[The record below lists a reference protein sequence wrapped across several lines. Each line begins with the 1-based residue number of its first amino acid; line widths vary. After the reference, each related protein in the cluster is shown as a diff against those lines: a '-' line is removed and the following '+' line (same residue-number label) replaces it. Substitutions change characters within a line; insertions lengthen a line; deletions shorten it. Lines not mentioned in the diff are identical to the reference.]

1 MTGTPYAPL
10 NTYVGDAEAPP
21 RAYVKWTAETG
32 AKTLVAAGGGQK
44 YLAVT
49 SLLLSSDIDT
59 TFTFASTTPTTLTH
73 GFFVAAKTNLFI
85 TFEHEP
91 LIWHQETSRGLT
103 VTSSAVITGGC
114 TITYRT
120 A

>member
-1 MTGTPYAPL
+1 MTGTPYEPL

-32 AKTLVAAGGGQK
+32 AKTLVGAGGGQA
-44 YLAVT
+44 YLGVT
-49 SLLLSSDIDT
+49 SLLLSSDTDT
-59 TFTFASTTPTTLTH
+59 TFTFATSTPTTLTH
-73 GFFVAAKTNLFI
+73 GIYVAAKTNVFLS
-85 TFEHEP
+85 FEYEP
-91 LIWHQETSRGLT
+91 LIWFQESSRGLT
-103 VTSSAVITGGC
+103 VTSSATITGGC